1 MGTQTLIPVLAVVGV
16 GLIGGSFGAAL
27 RAAGQVGRIVGV
39 GRSASTLDQ
48 ARDLGLIDEALEL
61 EEAAEAADVI
71 MLSTPVGAMPA
82 LLARVAP
89 RLRPH
94 AVMTDGGSTK
104 LDVIAAARAGL
115 GERIGCFVPGHP
127 MAGSERSGPAAADAG
142 LFHGRTVVL
151 TPLAENREDDVELIR
166 QAWLACGANLIEL
179 TAAQHDSVLASV
191 SHLPHF
197 LAFAYMA
204 QVAASTDA
212 DLRLRIAGPGFRD
225 FSRIAGSSA
234 EMWRDIFLANRE
246 AMLQELDAV
255 QAVLA
260 DMSDALRS
268 GDSARLESVLEA
280 AARVRRRWG
289 HV

>member
-1 MGTQTLIPVLAVVGV
+1 MLAVVGV

-39 GRSASTLDQ
+39 GRNPGSLAQ
-48 ARDLGLIDEALEL
+48 ARELGLIDEALGL
-61 EEAAEAADVI
+61 EDAAEAADVI

-82 LLARVAP
+82 LLAGIAP
-89 RLRPH
+89 RLRAH
-94 AVMTDGGSTK
+94 AIITDGGSTK

-127 MAGSERSGPAAADAG
+127 MAGSERSGPAAADPE

-151 TPLAENREDDVELIR
+151 TPLPENRPADVDLVR
-166 QAWLACGANLIEL
+166 RAWSACGANIIDLP
-179 TAAQHDSVLASV
+179 AAQHDSILASV

-204 QVAASTDA
+204 QLAASEDA
-212 DLRLRIAGPGFRD
+212 ELRLRIAGPGFRD

-234 EMWRDIFLANRE
+234 EMWRDIFFANRD
-246 AMLQELDAV
+246 AMLHELQEV
-255 QAVLA
+255 QGVLA
-260 DMSDALRS
+260 EMSDALRS
-268 GDSARLESVLEA
+268 DDSQRLEEMLEA
-280 AARVRRRWG
+280 AAQARRRWG
-289 HV
+289 RG